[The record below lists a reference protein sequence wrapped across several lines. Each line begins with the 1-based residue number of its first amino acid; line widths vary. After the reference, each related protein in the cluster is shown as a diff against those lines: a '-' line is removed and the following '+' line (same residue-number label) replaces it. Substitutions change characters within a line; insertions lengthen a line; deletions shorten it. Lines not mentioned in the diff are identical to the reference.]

1 MRQDVGSEKSPAL
14 EESGL
19 NMYSRRMPAD
29 LADATLGTKRRLGL
43 YCVERVALSV
53 V

>member
-1 MRQDVGSEKSPAL
+1 MRQDVGSERLPAL

-29 LADATLGTKRRLGL
+29 LADATVDTKRLWSL
-43 YCVERVALSV
+43 YCVESVALGV